1 MFLLY
6 IFYIWLEI
14 PVSSETVVIVV
25 HLVQINLCRSRV
37 SAVSAPCAGAERVSL
52 RRGLSW
58 WTIDHLYQT
67 FLSIRGTASES
78 TNQCRSVTQCCFKSP
93 YIWLFSVHVDSGLT
107 GFIHKVQLEEALCGG
122 VLRRRLLFLRNLVM
136 LQRSRLFKT
145 QESEILLRSVS
156 VLLLYFFSLKLTW
169 KTQLCSCCTLSSAF
183 VYSHS

>member
-58 WTIDHLYQT
+58 WTIDHLYQ
-67 FLSIRGTASES
+67 FSAHHRS
-78 TNQCRSVTQCCFKSP
+78 TNQCRSVTQCCVKSP

-145 QESEILLRSVS
+145 QESEILLISVS